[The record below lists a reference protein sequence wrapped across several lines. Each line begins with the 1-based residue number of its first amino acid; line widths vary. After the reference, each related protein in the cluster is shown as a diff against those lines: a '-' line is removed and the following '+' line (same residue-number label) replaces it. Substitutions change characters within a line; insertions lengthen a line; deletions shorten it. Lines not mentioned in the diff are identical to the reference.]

1 METCSVKILAI
12 VGGRVRALRQEKGL
26 TQEALASL
34 CGLDRTYI
42 SGIERG
48 KRNVAMRNVHT
59 IARALGVSLSQFFEG
74 VR

>member
-1 METCSVKILAI
+1 MDTRSVKILAI
-12 VGGRVRALRQEKGL
+12 VGARLRALREEKGL

-48 KRNVAMRNVHT
+48 KRNVAMRNLHS
-59 IARALGVSLSQFFEG
+59 IARALDVSLSQFFESI
-74 VR
+74 R